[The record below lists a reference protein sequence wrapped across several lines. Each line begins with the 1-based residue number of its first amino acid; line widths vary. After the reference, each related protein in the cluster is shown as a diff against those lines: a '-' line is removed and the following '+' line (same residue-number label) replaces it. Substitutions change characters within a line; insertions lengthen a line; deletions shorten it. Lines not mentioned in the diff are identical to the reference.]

1 MRRRLK
7 HCARLPV
14 TGATPHDVGYARGA
28 LLIGPRYLNTVKMYS
43 SDIVNG
49 DIDEAIQRLVLVP
62 VTARVYVEFL
72 RGEGEG
78 IAQFEEF
85 LAKTRKKAPERR
97 RNELPKVLVLEVFSE
112 IILCYFRRCDN
123 VDFLGRPA
131 AQEYG

>member
-1 MRRRLK
+1 MSENFK
-7 HCARLPV
+7 YAECEEDSNIVPAEW

-85 LAKTRKKAPERR
+85 LAKTRKKAQE
-97 RNELPKVLVLEVFSE
+97 
-112 IILCYFRRCDN
+112 
-123 VDFLGRPA
+123 
-131 AQEYG
+131 AQKK